1 MNIRI
6 NNIECRFLHNR
17 YDIVKWYPNTYYGT
31 EEKLIEEGYKRIN
44 FGDGGFA
51 LTKDHH
57 TIHHSC
63 FANKESC
70 YTVATLEYDKDERCV
85 DMVTV
90 GPRLLN
96 LKKEDRKSFFQV
108 YKIADEVIRYQNKNK
123 K

>member
-6 NNIECRFLHNR
+6 NNIECRFSHNR
-17 YDIVKWYPNTYYGT
+17 YDIIKWYPNPYYGN
-31 EEKLIEEGYKRIN
+31 EEKLIEEGYERIN
-44 FGDGGFA
+44 YGDGGFA

-57 TIHHSC
+57 TIHSSC

-70 YTVATLEYDKDERCV
+70 YTVATLEYDGDERCV
-85 DMVTV
+85 DMITV

-96 LKKEDRKSFFQV
+96 LNKEDRKSFFQV
-108 YKIADEVIRYQNKNK
+108 YKLADEAIRLQNKRK